1 MTDAEPITDDDDEVP
16 VKRKWRPWEVVVGC
30 VAVLALVC
38 GAGFEWQARTGYNAT
53 LNYLDQ
59 SAASH
64 KLVSAKDLQANL
76 HGFTSRQDVLDN
88 ANRRHVTLR
97 WPSLLQEYQLKLL
110 IDADDRVS
118 WPDTGVDR
126 RLAQEQAP
134 PVGEVKTGGAPVNPA
149 SGSKASSESLPSMN
163 TAGMAPG
170 FEDVVAVTLNEN
182 RTRSEL
188 PGRLARELIRQ
199 AVLIAA
205 EDELGLT
212 TLDTSLGD
220 QIPSG
225 RESGPVDIQ
234 LNAIKVTPTTSARIA
249 GETTKLVLSITLRRG
264 GSTGTA
270 SRNLLTVKLPV
281 RDWFDPL
288 VEQLEVY
295 SRGRCVEAL
304 RQAGFTEPISGKPGT
319 RTLVMVTPDDRMDM
333 VGQFAMVRHLRMQ
346 IRESGESPE
355 LLGQLVRAYANLGNL
370 IDFHWSPAS
379 KALKA
384 RALLYAQ
391 RLVAKSGATPYS
403 LAHRAY
409 AQALAGQHGMAIN
422 TVTAAQ
428 AATGTSAPDWLEL
441 IDAYCNY
448 KPALL
453 EGVPDPHQ
461 ELAAYLRSRMVETLD
476 DPLGSLKV
484 VDRFLKINS
493 ACFTAAETMTGTESL
508 GVLRHATEKLPQQ
521 IWHAAYDRLEEIPG
535 LPPGA
540 KLAAITAQE
549 QSSEGDLEGELH
561 ARLDVIRALEQA
573 ADEKARPGP
582 SWRVLAEMLRDV
594 SFVQV
599 WRVIRLENRALGI
612 SSDESLQA
620 FRPVIDGHRHE
631 EFLNSFVLDKTRSV
645 AALKN
650 YFATIDFAAQDFT
663 MVPAGEEALRFGQNE
678 YLRIMKIISQNADD
692 IFEDGLRKQMK
703 LYFAD
708 DHNLI
713 KVSPK
718 WSLSI
723 AEQALLRPGQ
733 HSQEWEEQY
742 GSSPAVM
749 IALYRQNL
757 RFNKRPEAIRC
768 LEKMLAV
775 APASK
780 WYRELAGL
788 YRAQGNRQ
796 KWAQSLELA
805 LQLPDPGLDH
815 AKVHFE
821 LADEYRKQEEWAL
834 ARPHAIAAAESYSE
848 WGLLMAV
855 TVFEGLEEWDQAN
868 AYMRACAERYA
879 NSRPG
884 WYFWCVR
891 SGHGDLDEARSLA
904 KRWWQSNQFEGTEA
918 ELWTLV
924 AEHLLDGDLSQA
936 QDVLRRMH
944 TQSQN
949 MTAVL
954 FAAVLADEADQPTVR
969 DDLFRQ
975 IASQSAHDPVVSE
988 LANMFMGVLTGKEQC
1003 GWNHYAFEHVVL
1015 AANPEYVP
1023 RYYLLAGRFLA
1034 NHGQQASS
1042 AEYLQIAATIPEIR
1056 SSTTALAADGL
1067 HKQKLTAGH
1076 PRQND
1081 LPDSLLPVTR
1091 LVHRY
1096 GTALREGVPAEA
1108 DRCLTEALRLRPD
1121 FVAGLIL
1128 RGDLRAARGRLADSV
1143 TDFNEALRID
1153 PHSLQAHER
1162 LAWVLATCDQEDIR
1176 DGARALEHAITAATL
1191 RQFETPL
1198 SVALLA
1204 AVNAELG
1211 NFDTAIELETR
1222 ARKLPGIDKMSD
1234 DRLQQY
1240 QAGRPCRR
1248 NPSLIVN

>member
-1 MTDAEPITDDDDEVP
+1 MTDTEPITDDDDEVP
-16 VKRKWRPWEVVVGC
+16 VRKKWRPWEVVVGC
-30 VAVLALVC
+30 VAALAVVC
-38 GAGFEWQARTGYNAT
+38 GAAFEWQARTGYNAT

-59 SAASH
+59 SAAGN
-64 KLVSAKDLQANL
+64 KPVSAKELQANL
-76 HGFTSRQDVLDN
+76 HGVTSRQEVLDN

-110 IDADDRVS
+110 IDGDHRVS
-118 WPDTGVDR
+118 WPDTGAETRV
-126 RLAQEQAP
+126 AQNQP
-134 PVGEVKTGGAPVNPA
+134 PVVEVKTNGSPLKAPANRATPA
-149 SGSKASSESLPSMN
+149 TDGTSVK
-163 TAGMAPG
+163 TAGMASG
-170 FEDVVAVTLNEN
+170 FEDVVAVTLSEN

-188 PGRLARELIRQ
+188 PGLLARELIRQ

-212 TLDTSLGD
+212 TLDSSLGD

-234 LNAIKVTPTTSARIA
+234 LNAIKVIPAASARIA
-249 GETTKLVLSITLRRG
+249 GETTKIVLSITLRRG
-264 GSTGTA
+264 GSSGTA

-288 VEQLEVY
+288 VEQLEAD
-295 SRGRCVEAL
+295 SRGQFVEAL
-304 RQAGFTEPISGKPGT
+304 RQAGFQEPIAGKPVT
-319 RTLVMVTPDDRMDM
+319 RTPVLVTPDDRMDM
-333 VGQFAMVRHLRMQ
+333 ISQFAVVRHLRAQ
-346 IRESGESPE
+346 VRATGETPE

-370 IDFHWSPAS
+370 VDFHWSPAS

-391 RLVAKSGATPYS
+391 RLVAKSGTTPYS

-409 AQALAGQHGMAIN
+409 AQALAGQHGIAIN
-422 TVTAAQ
+422 TLTAAQ
-428 AATGTSAPDWLEL
+428 AATGTPAPDWLEL

-461 ELAAYLRSRMVETLD
+461 ELAAYLRSRMVETWD
-476 DPLGSLKV
+476 NPLGSLKV
-484 VDRFLKINS
+484 VDRFLKINP

-508 GVLRHATEKLPQQ
+508 GVLRLATEKLPQQ

-535 LPPGA
+535 LPRDA
-540 KLAAITAQE
+540 KVAAVAAQKH
-549 QSSEGDLEGELH
+549 SSEEDHAGELQ
-561 ARLDVIRALEQA
+561 ARLNIIRALEQA

-599 WRVIRLENRALGI
+599 WRVIRLENRSLGI
-612 SSDESLQA
+612 SSDESLQT
-620 FRPVIDGHRHE
+620 FRPMIDGHRHE
-631 EFLNSFVLDKTRSV
+631 EFLNSFVSDKTRST

-650 YFATIDFAAQDFT
+650 YFKTINFAAQDFT
-663 MVPAGEEALRFGQNE
+663 MVPAGEEAMRIGQDE
-678 YLRIMKIISQNADD
+678 YLRIMKTISQNADD

-742 GSSPAVM
+742 GGSPAVM

-757 RFNKRPEAIRC
+757 LFNKRPEAIRC

-775 APASK
+775 APASN

-805 LQLPDPGLDH
+805 LQLPDPGLNH
-815 AKVHFE
+815 AKVHYE
-821 LADEYRKQEEWAL
+821 LADEYRQQQEWAL

-855 TVFEGLEEWDQAN
+855 IVLEGLEEWDQAN
-868 AYMRACAERYA
+868 AYMRACAERYT

-924 AEHLLDGDLSQA
+924 AGHLLDGEVSQA

-944 TQSQN
+944 TESQN
-949 MTAVL
+949 MAAVL

-975 IASQSAHDPVVSE
+975 IASQSAHDPVIPE

-1023 RYYLLAGRFLA
+1023 RYYLLAGKFLA
-1034 NHGQQASS
+1034 NHGQQARS

-1056 SSTTALAADGL
+1056 SSTTALAADAL
-1067 HKQKLTAGH
+1067 HKQKLAAGH
-1076 PRQND
+1076 PRQNN
-1081 LPDSLLPVTR
+1081 LPDSLLSVTR
-1091 LVHRY
+1091 LVQRY
-1096 GTALREGVPAEA
+1096 TQALREGVPAEA
-1108 DRCLTEALRLRPD
+1108 DRSLTESLKVRPD
-1121 FVAGLIL
+1121 FVTGLIL

-1143 TDFNEALRID
+1143 TDFNEALKID

-1162 LAWVLATCDQEDIR
+1162 LAWVLATCEQEDIR
-1176 DGARALEHAITAATL
+1176 DGDRALDHAITAATM

-1198 SVALLA
+1198 SLALLA

-1222 ARKLPGIDKMSD
+1222 ARQLPGIDKMSD
-1234 DRLQQY
+1234 YRLQQY
-1240 QAGRPCRR
+1240 QAGKPCRR